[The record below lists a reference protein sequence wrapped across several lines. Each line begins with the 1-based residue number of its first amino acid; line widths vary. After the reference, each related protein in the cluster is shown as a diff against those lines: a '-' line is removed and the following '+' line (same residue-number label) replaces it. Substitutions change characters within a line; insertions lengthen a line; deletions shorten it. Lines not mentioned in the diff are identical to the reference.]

1 MHSSKQEMVSQV
13 AFTSEILRPVHLRFK
28 VEWSSAC
35 IIGPDFCL
43 IFAIYSLECDP
54 LSAHMPSHP
63 GQGAPGPQPLPGVD
77 AIIAVGSGKGGV
89 GKTTLAV
96 NLAVALAKM
105 GHKVGLLDAD
115 VYGPNVPLMLG
126 VNAQPKMVGE
136 NRIEPLEA
144 FGLKVISVGF
154 LNPGDKPIIWR
165 GPMLHQIVKQFLGM
179 VEWGHL
185 DYMVVDLPPGTGD
198 IALSL
203 VQSVPLTGAVVV
215 STPSDVSLQDA
226 RKAIE
231 MFRQMKVDLVGV
243 VENMSF
249 FTCPHCNHEIDIFS
263 RGGAEN
269 MAKQFTVPF
278 LGSIELDP
286 EVRKSGDG
294 GKPIVLEGENSP
306 HAKTIFAFARKVAAR
321 VEEIK
326 AGESATVIQIQ

>member
-1 MHSSKQEMVSQV
+1 VN
-13 AFTSEILRPVHLRFK
+13 
-28 VEWSSAC
+28 
-35 IIGPDFCL
+35 
-43 IFAIYSLECDP
+43 
-54 LSAHMPSHP
+54 AHMPPQAGSV
-63 GQGAPGPQPLPGVD
+63 APGPQPLPGVD

-126 VNAQPKMVGE
+126 VNQQPRMASE
-136 NRIEPLEA
+136 NKIEPLEA

-165 GPMLHQIVKQFLGM
+165 GPMLHQIVKQFLSQ

-269 MAKQFTVPF
+269 MSKHFGVPF
-278 LGSIELDP
+278 LGSIALDP

-306 HAKTIFAFARKVAAR
+306 HAKSIYEFARKVGER
-321 VEEIK
+321 IGEIK
-326 AGESATVIQIQ
+326 AGESTGVIQIQ